1 MRKALAAAA
10 KTFSSP
16 PALALDDTPSAGAAP
31 LEGRRRLGGAFLI
44 DIDRIEADPEQPR
57 KVRDAT
63 AQAELDASVKRLGI
77 LQPITVRFDEE
88 RGIYRI
94 ISGERRYQAAK
105 TASLPEVPCWVQ
117 TPSDDKVLVHQ
128 IVENWLRAEMHP
140 YDLADAL
147 VRLRD
152 AAGFTQKRIAEET
165 GKSEGE
171 ISKLLSLQQLAPE
184 VQKAAREDTTGRIT
198 KSHLYA
204 VTKLPPD
211 GQHKFIALVQR
222 DGLTTADLEKLVQ
235 REAVP
240 LGHPKRRGAPVKQV
254 RFSTS
259 AATVTVTFRKRDVSS
274 SDVAEALDEA
284 RLQVGEG
291 YRKHTA

>member
-1 MRKALAAAA
+1 VGRALAAAG

-16 PALALDDTPSAGAAP
+16 PALPLDDTVSAGPAP

-44 DIDRIEADPEQPR
+44 DIDRIEPDPEQPR

-63 AQAELDASVKRLGI
+63 AQGELDASVKRLGI
-77 LQPITVRFDEE
+77 LQPITVRFEEE

-94 ISGERRYQAAK
+94 ISGELRYQAAK
-105 TASLPEVPCWVQ
+105 TANLPEVPCWVQ

-128 IVENWLRAEMHP
+128 IVENWLRADMHP

-147 VRLRD
+147 ARLRD

-171 ISKLLSLQQLAPE
+171 ISKLLSLQQLDPE
-184 VQKAAREDTTGRIT
+184 VQKAAREDTTSRIT

-204 VTKLPPD
+204 VTKLPQE
-211 GQHKFIALVQR
+211 GQRKLIGLVER
-222 DGLTTADLEKLVQ
+222 DGLTTAELEKLVE
-235 REAVP
+235 RERVRH
-240 LGHPKRRGAPVKQV
+240 GEPKRRGAPVKQV

-274 SDVAEALDEA
+274 SDVAAALDEA
-284 RLQVGEG
+284 RAQVGQA
-291 YRKHTA
+291 YRKHAA